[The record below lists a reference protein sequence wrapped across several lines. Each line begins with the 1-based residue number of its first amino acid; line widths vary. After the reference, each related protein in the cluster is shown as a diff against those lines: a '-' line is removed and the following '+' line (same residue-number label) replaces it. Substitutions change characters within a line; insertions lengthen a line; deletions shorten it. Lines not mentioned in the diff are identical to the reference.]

1 MKRRIYSAFFLVVAV
16 IGLLLWQ
23 TTKPATATAEETP
36 FVTTAATTQD
46 EVLTAINTAS
56 YIQLGADL
64 ELTLSGQSL
73 VVDLAGYNLTL
84 KGMGTVY
91 GFDTANDTFD
101 HLQCG
106 VLTAESGIICES
118 VYVATNGNRYVALT
132 EGSYTTFHR
141 LDMEIKTVS
150 LRMSNAGLYYKAFYQ
165 CDRQVEEKVTA
176 YGMAVSLADV
186 PGTDFKTAESDFYTV
201 SADKF
206 VSGTTVTSGSVVG
219 ILKEELTPAENLKRS
234 RMPLYANA
242 YIDLGNGPIVADTEN
257 VGKKAGTKAS
267 LMQVLAALDSAY
279 SGYSAVIQ
287 GQLDDFVAAWSDVN
301 FNLVNIGKEKKVVDN
316 SNLVFDAGT
325 TDAYC
330 PVCEKKVTWIALT
343 TAQTTAANGSHY
355 YLAEDLTHTGDGD
368 YFFRAP
374 TTGGHKACLH
384 LNGHNMTATATR
396 AIHGSS
402 GILNVMGNGNVTG
415 YNKKISWGAAV
426 MVNNKNVRSQM
437 NLYGGTYLKSE
448 DASTTW
454 PAVMIG
460 DAGGRL
466 TIHKDVVIGNDT
478 GYALKTCQNKYAD
491 SYVSLQGCTV
501 NGPIVMETPKTETTN
516 KTNLELLDAR
526 INGYLQLPAQH
537 ALTLSGKVYIKKLI
551 PAEDAKVIIK
561 SLEEGSSIRVD
572 CDGIFTTASA
582 GIAKY
587 LGYFKAYTSGEHI
600 KVKDNAL
607 HCGPDYTSD
616 LSFAE
621 GTTDA
626 WCPVCSKTV
635 TWTALAGG
643 TESVVLAANS
653 HYYLPE
659 DVNYTGSGSAYITA
673 ENATKTSCI
682 HLNGHNLTSATRAIF
697 GSSCTINVMGTGIV
711 SGAYSAKDSTYG
723 CTVMLNNKNDAACI
737 NLFSGTF
744 RQAEG
749 VNENQYT
756 VNAQGAG
763 GTINIYEDALI
774 EGNINGKALRVGYA
788 SLNNIAVNVYGATVD
803 GDTYLVGAQDAS
815 AFTVSVKLDGAKI
828 TGTLDVNG
836 VNNLTV
842 AHDVQIGSL
851 DMEPDTK
858 LTLDRL
864 MTGADITVVN
874 PGNFTNTHTK
884 AAEYLQYFTTVWRDD
899 KILSKDDVLRYKV
912 NYTAGLLL
920 NANNEAYCPVCK
932 KIVVW
937 QAVADDSTIFTF
949 TDGGHW
955 YLNRDMT
962 YTGEDTVYMRSGAEG
977 TVTCLNLNG
986 YNITATKASAL
997 FVSSGY
1003 LNVMGDGVV
1012 TGYATKTGN
1021 GAALFT
1027 NNKKTTNGASLYS
1040 GTYLKGNSSSGA
1052 AVIGLQTNGGTLRVY
1067 EDAIIDA
1074 RSNGTAISTGPAT
1087 GRLVDV
1093 LLDNATVKGNV
1104 VIPAGANSV
1113 TFSTVNTTINGTV
1126 TVSGTPSLRF
1136 SGRTQIG
1143 KLNLAAGAAADF
1155 DNMLE
1160 GSSIKVSAE
1169 GTFSSAMTDADEWI
1183 DYFTTDDAGDWIIVR
1198 DKAFYQGVKT
1208 DVTVAEQSDIEA
1220 LLAAYSDR
1228 VVRYGELH
1236 NHSSSGPRADGNKS
1250 IAKIKAEMERL
1261 GIDFY
1266 TLVDH
1271 RQSAHMYDEAW
1282 DTSMFIGGSETSSN
1296 IADRPAG
1303 KNSPHY
1309 NLVFADAAKFEQFIA
1324 NFNKCYYYADQP
1336 EKGVTFN
1343 LHNMTMEELREM
1355 SAIMR
1360 EYDGMLVHVHPKYI
1374 SYIVSDD
1381 PLDYY
1386 FGEYTGIEI
1395 MTTGS
1400 SDYDAS
1406 HIRNQ
1411 DAYKLWR
1418 DLLDLGKKVYA
1429 THGNDNHRLPNINS
1443 LSAVYTSEKDA
1454 DEYMER
1460 LMTGD
1465 FAPGWVGIRMQIGD
1479 ATMGGTTNF
1488 EGQRLVFSAGDMF
1501 AAKYDATHEYVIRLY
1516 DDGGLL
1522 MESAL
1527 DPTGMSYYA
1536 IDADPEVRFYRVEVF
1551 DLTLNQYVAVGN
1563 PIWNG

>member
-1 MKRRIYSAFFLVVAV
+1 MKRKTVSALLICV
-16 IGLLLWQ
+16 LLLFCLMVSL
-23 TTKPATATAEETP
+23 PNNAAAIGSAENY
-36 FVTTAATTQD
+36 VK
-46 EVLTAINTAS
+46 LS
-56 YIQLGADL
+56 ADI
-64 ELTLSGQSL
+64 ELTLNGEEL
-73 VVDLAGYNLTL
+73 VVDLAGHNLTV
-84 KGMGTVY
+84 KGTGKVY

-106 VLTAESGIICES
+106 ILTAEAGITCES
-118 VYVATNGNRYVALT
+118 AFIAPNGNRYVALT
-132 EGSYTTFHR
+132 DGSYTTFHR
-141 LDMEIKTVS
+141 LDMQIKTVN
-150 LRMSNAGLYYKAFYQ
+150 LRMSNAGLYYKALYQ
-165 CDRQVEEKVTA
+165 CDRQVEQKVTA
-176 YGMAVSLADV
+176 YGVVVSLEDV
-186 PGTDFKTAESDFYTV
+186 PGADFKTVDTDAYTV
-201 SADKF
+201 CSEKF
-206 VSGTTVTSGSVVG
+206 VSGVTASSGSVVN
-219 ILKEELTPAENLKRS
+219 IMKEELTSSENARRS
-234 RMPLYANA
+234 RMPLYANV
-242 YIDLGNGPIVADTEN
+242 YVDLGNGPIMADMVN
-257 VGKKAGTKAS
+257 VGKKTGTSAS
-267 LMQVLAALDSAY
+267 LAQVLAALDSSY
-279 SGYSAVIQ
+279 SGYSASVQ
-287 GQLDDFVAAWSDVN
+287 GQLDDFVAAWSGVN
-301 FNLVNIGKEKKVVDN
+301 FNLVNIGKEKKVIDN

-330 PVCEKKVTWIALT
+330 PVCEEKVTWTALT
-343 TAQTTAANGSHY
+343 AAQTTASNGSHY

-374 TTGGHKACLH
+374 TTGGHKTCLH

-402 GILNVMGNGNVTG
+402 GVLNVMGNGNVTG

-426 MVNNKNVRSQM
+426 MVNNKNVRSQV
-437 NLYGGTYLKSE
+437 NLYGGTYLKAE
-448 DASTTW
+448 NASTTW
-454 PAVMIG
+454 PAVMVG

-466 TIHKDVVIGNDT
+466 TIYQDVVIGNDR
-478 GYALKTCQNKYAD
+478 GYALKTCQNKYED

-501 NGPIVMETPKTETTN
+501 NGPVVMETPKTETAS
-516 KTNLELLDAR
+516 KTNLELLDAT
-526 INGYLQLPAQH
+526 INSYVQLPAHH
-537 ALTLSGKVYIKKLI
+537 ALTLSGKVYIKRLI

-561 SLEEGSSIRVD
+561 SLEEGSSIRVEA
-572 CDGIFTTASA
+572 DGVFTTASF
-582 GIAKY
+582 GIDKY
-587 LGYFKAYTSGEHI
+587 ASYFKAYTSGECI
-600 KVKDNAL
+600 KVKNNTL
-607 HCGPDYTSD
+607 HCGKDYTSD
-616 LSFAE
+616 LVFAD

-626 WCPVCSKTV
+626 YCPVCSKTV

-643 TESVVLAANS
+643 TEGVVLAANS

-673 ENATKTSCI
+673 EFATKTSCI
-682 HLNGHNLTSATRAIF
+682 HLNGHDLTSATRAII
-697 GSSCTINVMGTGIV
+697 GSSCTINVMGNGIV
-711 SGAYSAKDSTYG
+711 SGGYSVKDSTYG
-723 CTVMLNNKNDAACI
+723 CTVILNNKNDAACI

-774 EGNINGKALRVGYA
+774 EGNINGKALRVGNA

-803 GDTYLVGAQDAS
+803 GDACLVGAKDPS
-815 AFTVSVKLDGAKI
+815 AFTVSVVADGARI
-828 TGTLDVNG
+828 TGTMDVNG
-836 VNNLTV
+836 ENNLTL
-842 AHDVQIGSL
+842 AHDVQIGIL
-851 DMEPDTK
+851 DMESTTRAD
-858 LTLDRL
+858 LDRL
-864 MTGADITVVN
+864 TAGADVTVLN
-874 PGNFTNTHTK
+874 AGDFTNTHTS
-884 AAEYLQYFTTVWRDD
+884 AAEYLQYFTPAWINDR
-899 KILSKDDVLRYKV
+899 ILSRDNVLHYKT
-912 NYTAGLLL
+912 NYTSNLLL
-920 NANNEAYCPVCK
+920 GSENKAYCPVCME
-932 KIVVW
+932 IVQW
-937 QAVADDSTIFTF
+937 QPVESDEDIVTF

-955 YLNRDMT
+955 YLTRDMT
-962 YTGEDTVYMRSGAEG
+962 YTGTDSVYIRSGAEG
-977 TVTCLNLNG
+977 TTSCLHLNG
-986 YNITATKASAL
+986 HNITATKVSAL

-1003 LNVMGDGVV
+1003 MNVLGNGVV
-1012 TGYATKTGN
+1012 TGHATKTGN
-1021 GAALFT
+1021 GAAVFT
-1027 NNKKTTNGASLYS
+1027 NNKKTTNGISLYS

-1067 EDAIIDA
+1067 EDAVVDA
-1074 RSNGTAISTGPAT
+1074 GSNGTAISTGPAT

-1093 LLDNATVKGNV
+1093 LLDNTTVYGNV

-1113 TFSTVNTTINGTV
+1113 TFDTVNTTITGTM
-1126 TVSGTPSLRF
+1126 TVSGTPDLSF

-1143 KLNLAAGAAADF
+1143 KLTLAAGVIADF
-1155 DNMLE
+1155 ENMLE
-1160 GSSIKVSAE
+1160 GSSVNISAD
-1169 GTFSSAMTDADEWI
+1169 GVFSSAMTDADEWI

-1208 DVTVAEQSDIEA
+1208 EVTAAEQTDIEA
-1220 LLAAYSDR
+1220 LLAAYGDR

-1250 IAKIKAEMERL
+1250 IAEIKAEMERL

-1271 RQSAHMYDEAW
+1271 RQSTHMYDEAW
-1282 DTSMFIGGSETSSN
+1282 DTSMFIGGSETSSK

-1303 KNSPHY
+1303 KNGPHY

-1324 NFNKCYYYADQP
+1324 DFDKCYYYADQP

-1343 LHNMTMEELREM
+1343 LYDMTMEELREM
-1355 SAIMR
+1355 SAVMR
-1360 EYDGMLVHVHPKYI
+1360 EYGGMLVHVHPKYI

-1400 SDYDAS
+1400 SGYDAS

-1443 LSAVYTSEKDA
+1443 LSAIYTSEKDA

-1465 FAPGWVGIRMQIGD
+1465 FAPGWVGIRMTVGD
-1479 ATMGGTTNF
+1479 TMMGGTTNF

-1536 IDADPEVRFYRVEVF
+1536 IDTDPEARFYRVEVF